1 MRAQF
6 GLNSNDF
13 RGSRNCPC
21 RNPSQ
26 WLILILVGL
35 IFTGCSTQTN
45 AMPTA
50 TPTLKSGAI
59 AQTVAASITA
69 NGVLLPYRQVR
80 LVSDVGGLVES
91 IPVVIGARTRAGETL
106 VSLDS
111 SEAQVSLQLAQTRLA
126 AAQANYNLTAASL
139 PAEHQAAVAAAS
151 LELTA
156 AQQALD
162 AIYKN
167 ADMVAAQA
175 LQALVAA
182 EKEVADAQHRL
193 KSLQMDADQAYIDA
207 AHANMILAKAQLE
220 KAEKAFEPWKNKR
233 EDSLNRAVFQSKL
246 AQAQQIYA
254 AAVRNYNS
262 LFAISDGNPI
272 AQAEADLVLAKAN
285 LASAQD
291 TYDRLKEGLDP
302 IEVALAEFRVENAR
316 AQLDLATSA
325 NSTSEKLALAQAD
338 VDTAQLNLVLAQ
350 AKLDKMTITAPMD
363 GVISAIQVSEGE
375 WAVPGGVVIELLDT
389 SNWLLETKNVGEL
402 QIGRVE
408 LGQQARARVN
418 AFQNETL
425 EGHVIAISPDAV
437 VQQGDT
443 TYTLVIQLEST
454 ELNLRPGMTARVEI
468 LLE

>member
-1 MRAQF
+1 MKARF
-6 GLNSNDF
+6 DLNGKHLRTARD
-13 RGSRNCPC
+13 RHYRTPRLC
-21 RNPSQ
+21 
-26 WLILILVGL
+26 LILVLIGL
-35 IFTGCSTQTN
+35 IFTGCSAQTN
-45 AMPTA
+45 AGPTA
-50 TPTLKSGAI
+50 TPTLESGAI
-59 AQTVAASITA
+59 AQTVPASITA
-69 NGVLLPYRQVR
+69 NGVLRPYRQVR

-91 IPVVIGARTRAGETL
+91 IPVVIGARTQAGDTL

-111 SEAQVSLQLAQTRLA
+111 TEAHIALQLAQAQLA
-126 AAQANYNLTAASL
+126 AAQANYNLVAASL
-139 PAEHQAAVAAAS
+139 PAEQRAAVAAAS
-151 LELTA
+151 LELTT

-182 EKEVADAQHRL
+182 EKKVADAQRRL
-193 KSLQMDADQAYIDA
+193 ESLQMDADQAYIDA
-207 AHANMILAKAQLE
+207 AHADMILAKAQLE
-220 KAEKAFEPWKNKR
+220 KAEQAFEPWRNKR

-246 AQAQQIYA
+246 AQAQQVYA

-272 AQAEADLVLAKAN
+272 AQAEADLVLAQAK

-291 TYDRLKEGLDP
+291 AYDRLKEGPDP
-302 IEVALAEFRVENAR
+302 VEVALGELRVENAR

-425 EGHVIAISPDAV
+425 QGQVIAISPDAV

>member
-1 MRAQF
+1 MKARF
-6 GLNSNDF
+6 GLNSNDL
-13 RGSRNCPC
+13 RGSRNRPH
-21 RNPSQ
+21 RNLSP

-35 IFTGCSTQTN
+35 IFTGCSAQMN
-45 AMPTA
+45 VMPTA
-50 TPTLKSGAI
+50 TPTPESGAI
-59 AQTVAASITA
+59 AQTVPASITA

-80 LVSDVGGLVES
+80 LVSDVGGFVES
-91 IPVVIGARTRAGETL
+91 IPVVIGARAQAGETL

-111 SEAQVSLQLAQTRLA
+111 SEAQVALQLAQTQLA
-126 AAQANYNLTAASL
+126 AAQANYNLVAASL
-139 PAEHQAAVAAAS
+139 PAEQQAAVAAAS

-162 AIYKN
+162 AIYQN
-167 ADMVAAQA
+167 ADIVAAQA

-193 KSLQMDADQAYIDA
+193 ESLQMDADQAYIDA
-207 AHANMILAKAQLE
+207 AHADMILAKAQLE
-220 KAEKAFEPWKNKR
+220 KAEEAFEPWKNKR

-246 AQAQQIYA
+246 AQAQQVYA

-262 LFAISDGNPI
+262 LFAIQDGNPI
-272 AQAEADLVLAKAN
+272 AQAEADLVLAQAK
-285 LASAQD
+285 LASTQD
-291 TYDRLKEGLDP
+291 TYERLKEGPDP
-302 IEVALAEFRVENAR
+302 VGVALAEFRVENAR
-316 AQLDLATSA
+316 AQLDLAMSA
-325 NSTSEKLALAQAD
+325 NPTSEKLALAQAD
-338 VDTAQLNLVLAQ
+338 VDTAKLNLVLAQ
-350 AKLDKMTITAPMD
+350 AKLGKMTITAPMD
-363 GVISAIQVSEGE
+363 GVISAIQLNEGE
-375 WAVPGGVVIELLDT
+375 SAVPGGVVIELLDT

-408 LGQQARARVN
+408 LGQQVRARVN

-443 TYTLVIQLEST
+443 TYTLVIELEST